1 MAAQNVQYSS
11 DALTP
16 DRLLAGNNFGPVSR
30 SGTLLSGV
38 GAITRGTLLG
48 KITCGAATSAAKSG
62 GNTGNGTCTVDA
74 TTPVLTNAVPGVYQ
88 VRFVVA
94 ATNNGTFNV
103 TDPRGVFLGQVIMA
117 AGAGAFSNRIKFAI
131 ADGAT
136 DFAVGDGFDI
146 TVAAG
151 SGKLK
156 KCVKTAN
163 DGSAAPYAIA
173 ADASDSTSADAV
185 LGIYVAGEFNANSLT
200 VDASFDLTTEA
211 DLDLLKSAHL
221 YVKTP
226 ISA

>member
-1 MAAQNVQYSS
+1 MPQNAQFSS
-11 DALTP
+11 DAFTP
-16 DRLLAGNNFGPVSR
+16 DRLLAGSAFGPVSR
-30 SGTLLSGV
+30 TATLLSGV

-48 KITCGAATSAAKSG
+48 AVTMGAATSAAKSG

-74 TTPVLTNAVPGVYQ
+74 TTPVLVNGVAGVYQ
-88 VRFVVA
+88 VRFIAA
-94 ATNNGTFNV
+94 ATNNGTFAV
-103 TDPRGVFLGQVIMA
+103 TDPRGVYLGQVIMA
-117 AGAGAFSNRIKFAI
+117 AGAGTFSNRIKFAI

-163 DGSAAPYAIA
+163 DGSAVPFAIS
-173 ADASDSTSADAV
+173 ADASDSTSADAN
-185 LGIYVAGEFNANSLT
+185 LGVYIAGEFNLTALT

-211 DLDLLKSAHL
+211 DLALLRAQQL
-221 YVKTP
+221 YVKTSIP
-226 ISA
+226 A